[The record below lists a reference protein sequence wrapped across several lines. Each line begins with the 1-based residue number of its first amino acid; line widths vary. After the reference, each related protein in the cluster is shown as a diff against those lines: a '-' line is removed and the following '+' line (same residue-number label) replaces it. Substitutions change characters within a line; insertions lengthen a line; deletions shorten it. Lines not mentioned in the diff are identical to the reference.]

1 MKQFFILTI
10 LIVVPGLVQGQ
21 IGNQIKSQI
30 NQRKNTKIN
39 NVINQGLDK
48 VENKLDSA
56 IKKGNKSGGQQSDD
70 QDQVEQAI
78 DNIPQSPGDQN
89 QIEKPNPVAST
100 VSPEKAYAK
109 FDFVPGNKVILEDNF
124 MSETTDEIPSLW
136 VPTSGQ
142 VEVARV
148 AGQNVM
154 GFIEEGIV
162 YPRHSDMSLNSNRTT
177 LEFDYLFRK
186 NGQTWSQAWE
196 NGNVGNETLVIQ
208 FARDEQYYSGTYQT
222 DVLGDFSKRI
232 TIYSDGTVSFGS
244 MEGKYSQGQILTS
257 SYGKYYADLADKWV
271 HVSVAITERSIK
283 VYLNSQR
290 VINSVITKG
299 HAPTFQFTC
308 TNCSSEDNGH
318 QLFVK
323 NVRIAEGGADPYKQL
338 TSSGRFIAR
347 GITFDVAKATI
358 RPESFGA
365 LNEVVA
371 LMNNDASLKFEIG
384 GHTDSDGDDASN
396 LKLSQQRADAV
407 KAQLVTMGIDGA
419 RLTTKGY
426 GESKPLVSNDSPEN
440 KANNRRVEFVKN

>member
-1 MKQFFILTI
+1 MKKVGQILFMV
-10 LIVVPGLVQGQ
+10 LIPLMAQSQ

-30 NQRKNTKIN
+30 IQRKNNKIN
-39 NVINQGLDK
+39 NAINQGLDK
-48 VENKLDSA
+48 VENKLDSTLR
-56 IKKGNKSGGQQSDD
+56 KGNKSGTNQGVDQGEESETESVQSVEGQS
-70 QDQVEQAI
+70 ETER
-78 DNIPQSPGDQN
+78 P
-89 QIEKPNPVAST
+89 KPVATT

-124 MSETTDEIPSLW
+124 VAETSDEIPSLW

-142 VEVARV
+142 VEVAQIS
-148 AGQNVM
+148 GQNVM

-162 YPRHSDMSLNSNRTT
+162 YPRHSDMSLNSTRTT

-186 NGQTWSQAWE
+186 IGQTWAQAME
-196 NGNVGNETLVIQ
+196 TGNYGNEYLVIQ
-208 FARDEQYYSGTYQT
+208 FARDEEYYSTDYQAN
-222 DVLGDFSKRI
+222 VLGDFSKRI
-232 TIYSDGTVSFGS
+232 TIYADGTVRFGS
-244 MEGKYSQGQILTS
+244 MEGKYSQGQMLTS
-257 SYGKYYADLADKWV
+257 AYGKYYADLADKWV
-271 HVSVAITERSIK
+271 HVSVAITEKSIK

-308 TNCSSEDNGH
+308 ADCSSRDNGH

-371 LMNNDASLKFEIG
+371 LMNNDATLKFEIG

-396 LKLSQQRADAV
+396 LQLSQQRADAV
-407 KAQLVTMGIDGA
+407 KGQLVTMGIDA
-419 RLTTKGY
+419 TRLTTKGY
-426 GESKPLVSNDSPEN
+426 GESKPLVTNDSPEN